1 MKKITKR
8 ILIFLLMACMILPYT
23 STITAHAIST
33 QESYY
38 LSMLNPSSA
47 KGRSESYPVKL
58 SFKAPNSYTDA
69 TELLE
74 FHGTLSVNTGISD
87 EDMLSI
93 LEDALSS
100 VSGYEELQD
109 AVDDKVLAE
118 QSLEKLKVS
127 QEDIDKM
134 IENWQ
139 KLLGIDNVVTLL
151 SGNLPNIGTSD
162 AINAVI
168 DGAQGNVP
176 GLPGVPGIGNV
187 IDTVFISYEQWEKD
201 KEKYKDIVNAY
212 NANRRLDAYYVR
224 VSELMQEQRA
234 EESSWT
240 LKINEQKT
248 ASFEFLKIEG
258 NTQIWTTDIE
268 LKKTDGSYG
277 NVSGI
282 YEGRF
287 CLNMDCDLSTFDS
300 SIARD
305 LAEWNSRDDTE
316 KLDER
321 LTFIRELFYS
331 PYRGTSW
338 SVIDESGSASSF
350 YSSFEI
356 PDCEMD
362 LTLPIGVSRAFFE
375 ISIDSSVVYLTD
387 YSVSIDRQ
395 FTLRG
400 SSGAQKP
407 IVHSYTIKSKDDM
420 HYLTYTEHG
429 DTVVTF
435 EYERKNAFYFDEDL
449 DMTLIIDMLGN

>member
-248 ASFEFLKIEG
+248 ASFEFMKVKG
-258 NTQIWTTDIE
+258 NTQLWTADIE

-287 CLNMDCDLSTFDS
+287 NLNMDCELSTFDS
-300 SIARD
+300 NIAD
-305 LAEWNSRDDTE
+305 NIAEWNSRLDFE
-316 KLDER
+316 QKLSEDK
-321 LTFIRELFYS
+321 TFIQELFYNE
-331 PYRGTSW
+331 YNGHSW
-338 SVIDESGSASSF
+338 SVVDESGTPSSF
-350 YSSFEI
+350 YSSFAI

-362 LTLPIGVSRAFFE
+362 LTLPAGVNRAFFE
-375 ISIDSSVVYLTD
+375 ISIDSSVIYLTD
-387 YSVSIDRQ
+387 YSVSVDRQ
-395 FTLRG
+395 FTLKG
-400 SSGAQKP
+400 VYPGLTPTVIA
-407 IVHSYTIKSKDDM
+407 YTITTKDDM
-420 HYLTYTEHG
+420 HHLTETETG
-429 DTVVTF
+429 TTS
-435 EYERKNAFYFDEDL
+435 EYERRYSFYFDEDL